1 MVLNEPLLHTVWL
14 YSRLKA
20 ALRSLSPLC
29 CALLLDVIC
38 LIHVISSNH
47 PINGTTSARPS
58 TWKVLLFLR
67 VGGLV
72 LVGWLRLLLRLGLRL
87 CQLGRLRMLHV
98 PWT

>member
-38 LIHVISSNH
+38 LIHVIPSNH

-72 LVGWLRLLLRLGLRL
+72 LVGWLRLLLR
-87 CQLGRLRMLHV
+87 
-98 PWT
+98 